1 MEEWG
6 TLSQKHQSDH
16 YLFSLTK
23 LHIITFDPRPN
34 SKSTMMAVIKIY
46 TLIKDSILN
55 AQVIWYR
62 TIYMKFISSLQEE
75 NEGVV
80 E

>member
-1 MEEWG
+1 
-6 TLSQKHQSDH
+6 
-16 YLFSLTK
+16 
-23 LHIITFDPRPN
+23 
-34 SKSTMMAVIKIY
+34 MMAVIKIY
-46 TLIKDSILN
+46 TSIKDSVLN

-80 E
+80 EYRTNCSRGKILKNL